1 MATRLEIEAKL
12 KENEEKRQALAEKLG
27 PATNEAQSAYNQWQF
42 LKFRE
47 DQTYSPNWSGGINGR
62 RFTDPKELDAYAKSI
77 FEEKAE
83 ARKQIA
89 VEFNAL
95 FPEKEQLENQLAT
108 LEDPTTTVKSPEN
121 TNESQ
126 TEKASE
132 QKQQNAEIV
141 GNTATDTE
149 FGDLETA
156 QKFQSEAP
164 QRELANELD
173 RESRRGN
180 TGGLGTRGVPPGAEP
195 RKVKAAVAQFKDSR
209 GNVKGT
215 DLRVKIRVP
224 AEYIVSPGI
233 TNSAPLEDLGG
244 ILFPY
249 TPNISYSHNAEY
261 KTETP
266 LHSNYA
272 LHFYKNSYV
281 SKINIS
287 GKFTVQ
293 NDTDAEIF
301 IATVQLLRALTKM
314 RSGGRK
320 LDPYSGSP
328 PPVCRLDAYGDYM
341 LSNVPVVITEFK
353 MEVSDGVDYYTFG
366 KLGFTDNIS
375 SVPTVATLSVG
386 LAPMYSRAEAQKFA
400 VTNYLDSYLKTRKEG
415 YL

>member
-1 MATRLEIEAKL
+1 MSISDLSATSENLEKQISANKSLFDSTLSELTETSRVLGSNTSQLETTLENIRQNNIEL
-12 KENEEKRQALAEKLG
+12 NQTLNINNQAILNL
-27 PATNEAQSAYNQWQF
+27 TQSA
-42 LKFRE
+42 
-47 DQTYSPNWSGGINGR
+47 
-62 RFTDPKELDAYAKSI
+62 
-77 FEEKAE
+77 
-83 ARKQIA
+83 
-89 VEFNAL
+89 
-95 FPEKEQLENQLAT
+95 
-108 LEDPTTTVKSPEN
+108 DPTSTVKSPEN
-121 TNESQ
+121 TNQSQ
-126 TEKASE
+126 SDTTS
-132 QKQQNAEIV
+132 QQRQQTADIV
-141 GNTATDTE
+141 GNTFTDTE
-149 FGDLETA
+149 FGNLDQA
-156 QKFQSEAP
+156 IKFQAESGA
-164 QRELANELD
+164 RELTNEET
-173 RESRRGN
+173 RYTNRRLSN
-180 TGGLGTRGVPPGAEP
+180 NPGGLGTRGVPPGAEP
-195 RKVKAAVAQFKDSR
+195 RKVKAAVAQFKDAR
-209 GNVKGT
+209 GNIKGV

-233 TNSAPLEDLGG
+233 TNSTPLEGLGG

-249 TPNISYSHNAEY
+249 TPNISYSHNADY

-314 RSGGRK
+314 RSGGQK

-341 LSNVPVVITEFK
+341 LTNIPVVITEFK

-375 SVPTVATLSVG
+375 SVPTVSTLSVG
-386 LAPMYSRAEAQKFA
+386 LAPMYSRAEIQKFA
-400 VTNYLDSYLKTRKEG
+400 VTNYLDSYLKTRREG